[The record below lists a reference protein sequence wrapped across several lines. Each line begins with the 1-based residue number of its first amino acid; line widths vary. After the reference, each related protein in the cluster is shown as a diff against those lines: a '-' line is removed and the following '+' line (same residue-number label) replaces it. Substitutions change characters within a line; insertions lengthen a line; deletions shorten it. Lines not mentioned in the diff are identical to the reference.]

1 MTKSAYHVIMA
12 CVMVVLLAAGCMLKV
27 LAVGLIL
34 LYHVKV
40 LFYIFLIYVNILVT
54 SGNFIW

>member
-12 CVMVVLLAAGCMLKV
+12 CVMVVLLAAGCMLEV